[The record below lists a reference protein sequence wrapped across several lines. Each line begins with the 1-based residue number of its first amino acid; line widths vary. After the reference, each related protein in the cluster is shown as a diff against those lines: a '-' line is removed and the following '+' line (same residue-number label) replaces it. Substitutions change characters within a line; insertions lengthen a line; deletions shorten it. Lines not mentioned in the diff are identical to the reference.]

1 MNKTNLMDI
10 DFLIPIRI
18 DSVERIENL
27 MSSIDYLT
35 GHFDTN
41 IYVLEASRINN
52 HILERLLP
60 NEIAYFFV
68 EDADPIFHRTK
79 YINVLAEKSYSDNI
93 AIWDADVIIDYCQ
106 IIDAISYLREGKA
119 EVAIPYDGRFYDT
132 TEIVRNVFLELK
144 DFHVLNDNI
153 SKMLLPYGSNMA
165 GGAVFIRRENFN
177 CSGGEDENF
186 YGWGVED
193 WNRIEKW
200 KKYGYRIER
209 AHGPLFH
216 LTHPRDI
223 NGRINSKWQKRN
235 AYNTLRHT
243 QESNFEETKDRN
255 APVPNK
261 RSLTDKL
268 HIGCGKCLLDGWINT
283 DIKPCSDDILYMDI
297 TKPFP
302 FQDNFFKYIFSE
314 HVCEHI
320 TFKDY
325 ISSLSEIHRVLK
337 PGGVYRVAMPTL
349 DFLLNLYD
357 KPNNA
362 LHSKYIQWSNDSFGF
377 ADQCLKSFTSKDL
390 AVITL
395 NNFMHNWGHKF
406 IYSNEMTE
414 HILKIAGFRNV
425 KRCNI
430 GESHYPELR
439 DLEQHGTQIPN
450 WANQLETVVYE
461 GEKET

>member
-1 MNKTNLMDI
+1 MDI

-27 MSSIDYLT
+27 MSNINYLIK
-35 GHFDTN
+35 HFDTN
-41 IYVLEASRINN
+41 IYVLEASSINN

-60 NEIAYFFV
+60 KEIAYFHV

-79 YINVLAEKSYSDNI
+79 YINALAEKSYSDNI

-132 TEIVRNVFLELK
+132 TEIVRNVFLEFK

-177 CSGGEDENF
+177 STGGEDENF

-200 KKYGYRIER
+200 KKYGNRIER

-243 QESNFEETKDRN
+243 KESNFKEIKERN
-255 APVPNK
+255 ALVHNK
-261 RSLTDKL
+261 RKLSDKL
-268 HIGCGKCLLDGWINT
+268 HIGCGNCLLDGWINT
-283 DIKPCSDDILYMDI
+283 DIKPCSNDILYMDL

-314 HVCEHI
+314 HVCEHV

-325 ISSLSEIHRVLK
+325 LSTLREIHRVLK
-337 PGGVYRVAMPTL
+337 PGGIYRVAMPTL

-362 LHSKYIQWSNDSFGF
+362 LHSKYIQWSNTSFGF
-377 ADQCLKSFTSKDL
+377 ADYCLKSFTSKDL

-406 IYSNEMTE
+406 IYSNEMIE

-430 GESHYPELR
+430 GESRYPELR
-439 DLEQHGTQIPN
+439 GLEQHGTQIPN

>member
-1 MNKTNLMDI
+1 MNKHHFLTARFCVGIMSLMPLTFQAQNSQKATQQDS
-10 DFLIPIRI
+10 IPTTILKEV
-18 DSVERIENL
+18 SVKARRDL
-27 MSSIDYLT
+27 YKT
-35 GHFDTN
+35 
-41 IYVLEASRINN
+41 R
-52 HILERLLP
+52 P
-60 NEIAYFFV
+60 
-68 EDADPIFHRTK
+68 
-79 YINVLAEKSYSDNI
+79 
-93 AIWDADVIIDYCQ
+93 DVIIYDVKADSSL
-106 IIDAISYLREGKA
+106 IGKSSFDAL
-119 EVAIPYDGRFYDT
+119 
-132 TEIVRNVFLELK
+132 RNVPLLNVERNGNVHSVGDWPIEYTVNGAHDRTISGNIHDALESLDAKYLKRIEVLEFK

-177 CSGGEDENF
+177 STGGEDENF

-200 KKYGYRIER
+200 KKYGNRIER

-243 QESNFEETKDRN
+243 KESNFKEIKERN
-255 APVPNK
+255 ALVHNK
-261 RSLTDKL
+261 RKLSDKL
-268 HIGCGKCLLDGWINT
+268 HIGCGNCLLDGWINT
-283 DIKPCSDDILYMDI
+283 DIKPCSNDILYMDL

-314 HVCEHI
+314 HVCEHV

-325 ISSLSEIHRVLK
+325 LSTLREIHRVLK
-337 PGGVYRVAMPTL
+337 PGGIYRVAMPTL

-362 LHSKYIQWSNDSFGF
+362 LHSKYIQWSNTSFGF
-377 ADQCLKSFTSKDL
+377 ADYCLKSFTSKDL

-406 IYSNEMTE
+406 IYSNEMIE

-430 GESHYPELR
+430 GESRYPELR
-439 DLEQHGTQIPN
+439 GLEQHGTQIPN